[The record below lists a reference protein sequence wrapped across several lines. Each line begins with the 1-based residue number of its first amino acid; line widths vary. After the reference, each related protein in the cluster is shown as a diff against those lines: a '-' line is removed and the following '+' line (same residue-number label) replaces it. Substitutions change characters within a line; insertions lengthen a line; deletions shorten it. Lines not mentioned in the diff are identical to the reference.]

1 MNKRNFLERSIA
13 KFNLLSLMILLA
25 ALLFSVSS
33 TFSQQD
39 NGEKKQRKTPE
50 ERAQKRADKMK
61 EKLSL
66 TDDQHKQIYDI
77 MLAQANEMKAVW
89 ESTKND
95 QDKTARKEKMK
106 SIRESGKT
114 QINSVL
120 NADQQKLWE
129 THKKEMKEKHKG
141 KKHHGKKH
149 KSGKKDLK

>member
-1 MNKRNFLERSIA
+1 MNKPQILNRGIA
-13 KFNLLSLMILLA
+13 KFNLLSLLILLA
-25 ALLFSVSS
+25 AILFSVSN
-33 TFSQQD
+33 TYSQQD

-66 TDDQHKQIYDI
+66 TEDQHKQVYDI
-77 MLAQANEMKAVW
+77 MLSQANEMKTVW
-89 ESTKND
+89 ESSKND

-106 SIRESGKT
+106 AIRESGKT

-149 KSGKKDLK
+149 KSGNKDLK